1 MNDSFNVPPG
11 IDPFNPPNHG
21 YFRMQPPPNY
31 QPFMPPG
38 WEISSE
44 YMLRANL
51 RVVFFNHHQ
60 SGIPP
65 MVDASIGGSSTSQ
78 RVEVAIYAPIPS
90 NPKNIPNWILENKN
104 WVVSTAL
111 RELSLT
117 NMLLARQILQ
127 TSKRNVSGGAEF
139 NVSVEFNKVKNT
151 HPLDTK
157 YDIRIM
163 RIFSL
168 SEEVMEDTI

>member
-11 IDPFNPPNHG
+11 IDPFNPPNNG
-21 YFRMQPPPNY
+21 YFRMQPSPNF
-31 QPFMPPG
+31 QQFMTPG
-38 WEISSE
+38 SEFSSE

-60 SGIPP
+60 SGLPP

-117 NMLLARQILQ
+117 NLLLARQIMQ
-127 TSKRNVSGGAEF
+127 TSKRNAAGGAEF
-139 NVSVEFNKVKNT
+139 NVSVEFNKVRNT

-157 YDIRIM
+157 YDIQIM

-168 SEEVMEDTI
+168 SEEVTEDAI

>member
-1 MNDSFNVPPG
+1 MNDSFNVPPA
-11 IDPFNPPNHG
+11 IDPFNPPNNG
-21 YFRMQPPPNY
+21 YFKMQPPPNF
-31 QPFMPPG
+31 QELLTPD
-38 WEISSE
+38 WQISSE
-44 YMLRANL
+44 YKFRTNL
-51 RVVFFNHHQ
+51 RVVFFIHHQ
-60 SGIPP
+60 NGLPP

-90 NPKNIPNWILENKN
+90 NPKNIPSWILENKN

-127 TSKRNVSGGAEF
+127 TSKRNVDGNTEF
-139 NVSVEFNKVKNT
+139 NVSVEFNKAKNT

-157 YDIRIM
+157 YDIQII

-168 SEEVMEDTI
+168 SEEVMEDAI

>member
-1 MNDSFNVPPG
+1 MNDSFNVPPA
-11 IDPFNPPNHG
+11 IDPFNHPNNG
-21 YFRMQPPPNY
+21 YFRMQPPPNF
-31 QPFMPPG
+31 QQFMTPG

-44 YMLRANL
+44 YMLRTNL
-51 RVVFFNHHQ
+51 RVVFFIHRQN
-60 SGIPP
+60 GLPP

-90 NPKNIPNWILENKN
+90 NPKNIPSWILENKN
-104 WVVSTAL
+104 WVVCTAL

-127 TSKRNVSGGAEF
+127 TSKRNVDGNTEF
-139 NVSVEFNKVKNT
+139 NVSVEFNKAKNT

-157 YDIRIM
+157 YDIQIM

-168 SEEVMEDTI
+168 SEEVTEDAI